1 MDMVAWLLFVHV
13 LSAMVWLGGGL
24 TLMVAGLRVRSS
36 SRPEALAEFAGTVPF
51 VGLRIL
57 MPAVVL
63 LLVTGVWQVLASS
76 AWNFSQLWVRLALGL
91 FILAFL
97 VGAIYLSRVG
107 IGLARAAADN
117 RLASEGVAL
126 LNRWLVGYVVVLAV
140 LVIAVWDMIFKPGL

>member
-1 MDMVAWLLFVHV
+1 MVAWLLFVHV

-57 MPAVVL
+57 MPSVVL

-76 AWNFSQLWVRLALGL
+76 AWSFSQLWVRLALGL

-97 VGAIYLSRVG
+97 VEAIYFSRVG
-107 IGLARAAADN
+107 IGLARATADKRPAGEAATP
-117 RLASEGVAL
+117 
-126 LNRWLVGYVVVLAV
+126 LNRWIVRYVVEL
-140 LVIAVWDMIFKPGL
+140 